1 MALHESSHEELSM
14 ADLLNTIVMEEV
26 TDLEELA
33 KARAQD
39 ERFER
44 NFRWFQEHA
53 AEIFTRYRGQCIYIA
68 GEELFAADTPEEVI
82 AQANAA
88 HPEDNGGFVHC
99 IPKEKVAHI
108 YAHRWR
114 MGAL

>member
-1 MALHESSHEELSM
+1 MALHQSSHEELSM
-14 ADLLNTIVMEEV
+14 ADLLNPIVMEEV
-26 TDLEELA
+26 TDPEDLA
-33 KARAQD
+33 QARAQD

-53 AEIFTRYRGQCIYIA
+53 TEIFTRYRGKCIYIA
-68 GEELFAADTPEEVI
+68 GEELFAGDTPEEVI
-82 AQANAA
+82 AQAKAA

-108 YAHRWR
+108 YAHRRR
-114 MGAL
+114 MGAV